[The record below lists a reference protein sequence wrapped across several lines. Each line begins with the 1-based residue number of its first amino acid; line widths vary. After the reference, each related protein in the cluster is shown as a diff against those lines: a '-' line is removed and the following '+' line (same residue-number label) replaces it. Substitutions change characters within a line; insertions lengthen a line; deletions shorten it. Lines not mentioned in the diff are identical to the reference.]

1 MVAIRKPGKLRIC
14 IDPKDLNKTLKRN
27 HYLMPTIEDIL
38 PSLAKAKVFSVL
50 DAKDGFNQ
58 IRLDQQSSFLTTFW
72 TPFGRYRWLRVP
84 FRLKTAQE
92 EYQKRQREVLEGL
105 EGIQVIADDILVCG
119 FGDTVEQA
127 NKNHDEHLRSL
138 LRRCREL
145 NLKLN
150 KKKAKLRLTEVK
162 YVGHV
167 LTAEGVKPDPEKIST
182 VVDMPR
188 PVNVKEI
195 QHFTGFI
202 NYLLK
207 FMPHL
212 SDICEPLRRLTKK
225 DVEWCWESQ
234 QEKAF
239 QECKRLATIQPILK
253 YFDAKLPVTIQC
265 DASDKGLGATLM
277 QEGQPVC
284 FAARALTE
292 TEQRYAVIEKECLAI
307 CFACDKFHQY
317 IMCKEKVQVETD
329 HKPLETIF
337 KKPILAAPKR
347 LQRML
352 LKVQKYQLQVQ
363 HKTGSSMFIADMLSR
378 IKMSPQCRKETTHYD
393 VFYSGLEKMKFTDYM
408 GFSDKT
414 LAQLQKESDRDSSLQ
429 ELKTI
434 VLTGWPESQT
444 EVPDQS
450 KPYWNFRDEIGIQ
463 NGILFKGMRVIIP
476 SSMRQL
482 MLQRIHSS
490 HLGTEACIRKAK
502 DRLFWPNMGSDIRT
516 FVEKCTTCAAMGDTR
531 QKEPLQTPS
540 LPIRPWSKLA
550 IDQFTVNGSSYL
562 ITVDYYSDY
571 FEIDKLPSTTTRDI
585 IKALKPH
592 FSRFSSPDYITT
604 DNAPNLVSNEF
615 SQFAQEWDIQHVT
628 SSPYHSQGNGKA
640 ESAVK
645 IAKRMIKKIDETKSD
660 IHLALLDWRNTPTV
674 GMDSSPVQRLM
685 ARRTRTLIP
694 TAGKLLQPQV
704 CQDVTEKLIK
714 KRQQTK
720 RKYDKH
726 TKPLPPLCLGQPVY
740 IKPQPKV
747 KGQHWEPGYC
757 KEVLSDRSYVVSA
770 NGNQYR
776 RNRIDLK
783 PRNTSP
789 QRLNE
794 DISTQVHEDDHNSF
808 TENINQNSPEK
819 INRVSP
825 EESPVPEYE
834 KPPSVRSRTRIKKQ
848 RHPYIH
854 IP

>member
-1 MVAIRKPGKLRIC
+1 
-14 IDPKDLNKTLKRN
+14 
-27 HYLMPTIEDIL
+27 
-38 PSLAKAKVFSVL
+38 
-50 DAKDGFNQ
+50 
-58 IRLDQQSSFLTTFW
+58 
-72 TPFGRYRWLRVP
+72 
-84 FRLKTAQE
+84 
-92 EYQKRQREVLEGL
+92 
-105 EGIQVIADDILVCG
+105 
-119 FGDTVEQA
+119 
-127 NKNHDEHLRSL
+127 
-138 LRRCREL
+138 
-145 NLKLN
+145 
-150 KKKAKLRLTEVK
+150 
-162 YVGHV
+162 
-167 LTAEGVKPDPEKIST
+167 
-182 VVDMPR
+182 
-188 PVNVKEI
+188 
-195 QHFTGFI
+195 
-202 NYLLK
+202 
-207 FMPHL
+207 
-212 SDICEPLRRLTKK
+212 
-225 DVEWCWESQ
+225 
-234 QEKAF
+234 
-239 QECKRLATIQPILK
+239 
-253 YFDAKLPVTIQC
+253 
-265 DASDKGLGATLM
+265 
-277 QEGQPVC
+277 
-284 FAARALTE
+284 
-292 TEQRYAVIEKECLAI
+292 
-307 CFACDKFHQY
+307 
-317 IMCKEKVQVETD
+317 
-329 HKPLETIF
+329 
-337 KKPILAAPKR
+337 
-347 LQRML
+347 
-352 LKVQKYQLQVQ
+352 
-363 HKTGSSMFIADMLSR
+363 
-378 IKMSPQCRKETTHYD
+378 
-393 VFYSGLEKMKFTDYM
+393 M

-434 VLTGWPESQT
+434 VLTGWSESQT

-502 DRLFWPNMGSDIRT
+502 DRLFWPNMGSDIKT
-516 FVEKCTTCAAMGDTR
+516 FVEKCTTCAAMGDAQ

-571 FEIDKLPSTTTRDI
+571 FEIDRLPSTTARDI

-592 FSRFSSPDYITT
+592 FFRFGSPDYITT

-660 IHLALLDWRNTPTV
+660 IHLALLDWRSTPTV

-720 RKYDKH
+720 SNYDKH

-747 KGQHWEPGYC
+747 KGQQWEPGYC

-819 INRVSP
+819 TNRVSP

-834 KPPSVRSRTRIKKQ
+834 KPPSVRSSTRIKKQ